1 MNSNNITNIGDLV
14 DTSGNNK
21 IDMNVGGFT
30 NAIDI
35 TTSNEVKLIQTT
47 ANNFISIS
55 GGGTN
60 LQNNAGTFNIA
71 NNAGTVDIDATTA
84 ITGEA
89 EQIDFNYT
97 TNNFKVRNGL
107 TNNFVIDPTEVKS
120 FLNFVCP
127 SINSLTPVGGLSS
140 GTSNSA
146 TLGGSTAEQSILAST
161 FVGSRQAPANTF
173 QQGDA
178 YVATLAG
185 NFSSDGADT
194 LTLRLKGGA
203 LGTTVLSTLVVPLNN
218 SSGVY
223 YELEINFLVR
233 QIGVAG
239 VADLAINYDFT
250 YNQTAMGGSF
260 SGERLCESNT
270 TTFDTTI
277 LNQLDIT
284 AQFSSTSGSNSIE
297 TILSTLG
304 KTY

>member
-14 DTSGNNK
+14 DTTGNNK
-21 IDMNVGGFT
+21 IDMNDPALLNGMNIQSNVGINLQESTTT
-30 NAIDI
+30 NRIGI
-35 TTSNEVKLIQTT
+35 
-47 ANNFISIS
+47 NNGGLASQVVN
-55 GGGTN
+55 GGTTISN
-60 LQNNAGTFNIA
+60 
-71 NNAGTVDIDATTA
+71 IDAGNDLT
-84 ITGEA
+84 
-89 EQIDFNYT
+89 IDKQNGGDIVL
-97 TNNFKVRNGL
+97 NNSGPGLVLINNSKLDMNNNGLINCNDINGL
-107 TNNFVIDPTEVKS
+107 TA
-120 FLNFVCP
+120 
-127 SINSLTPVGGLSS
+127 VGGLSS

-146 TLGGSTAEQSILAST
+146 TLSGSTAEQSILATT

-173 QQGDA
+173 KQGDA

-203 LGTTVLSTLVVPLNN
+203 TGTTTLSTLVVPLNN

-223 YELEINFLVR
+223 YELEINFVVR
-233 QIGVAG
+233 QIGAAG